1 MNRVSGPYVEM
12 GSWAFGTVGT
22 GNAQPDDGGPMID
35 NPYDWSGGDRFQAVA
50 WGRGYLYGLTG
61 PYGLVDDAPVSAA
74 AELYEPFADGI
85 RSGRYAA
92 SAGLDIFS
100 GTIDTVDRS
109 YFPVGAELV
118 VGSVASLDK
127 DVIDVAKLAS
137 SAFST
142 VLMAFTN
149 SVLATHQLTP
159 AARVV
164 SDLTRHFG
172 GTVAA
177 LGHPSCDFFLGGA
190 IDIGDMGAELRL
202 TPLFRTQSAALSA
215 ATNFG
220 RPRHFVA
227 RWSSERCAEF
237 TVLDAH
243 WPSRQYVGC

>member
-1 MNRVSGPYVEM
+1 
-12 GSWAFGTVGT
+12 
-22 GNAQPDDGGPMID
+22 MID
-35 NPYDWSGGDRFQAVA
+35 NPYDWSGSDRFQAVA

-61 PYGLVDDAPVSAA
+61 PFGLVDDAPASAA
-74 AELYEPFADGI
+74 AELYEPFADGV
-85 RSGRYAA
+85 RSGQCAA

-109 YFPVGAELV
+109 FFPVGAELV
-118 VGSVASLDK
+118 VESAASIAE
-127 DVIDVAKLAS
+127 DVIGVAKLAS
-137 SAFST
+137 AAFST

-149 SVLATHQLTP
+149 AVLATHQLTP
-159 AARVV
+159 TARVV
-164 SDLTRHFG
+164 PELARHFG

-190 IDIGDMGAELRL
+190 VDFDDAGAELRL
-202 TPLFRTQSAALSA
+202 TPLFRTQSAAYCA
-215 ATNFG
+215 ATDFG

-227 RWSSERCAEF
+227 RWSSGRCAEL